1 MLLAKTDLPSPA
13 LLIQHRTPRRRQWW
27 IEYQMPGSSPT
38 NADSLTWRV
47 TFSEAVDGVGATDF
61 QRSGATAG
69 LSVAAFC
76 QKQ

>member
-1 MLLAKTDLPSPA
+1 MVD
-13 LLIQHRTPRRRQWW
+13 
-27 IEYQMPGSSPT
+27 IEYEMPGSSPT
-38 NADSLTWRV
+38 NTDSLTWRV